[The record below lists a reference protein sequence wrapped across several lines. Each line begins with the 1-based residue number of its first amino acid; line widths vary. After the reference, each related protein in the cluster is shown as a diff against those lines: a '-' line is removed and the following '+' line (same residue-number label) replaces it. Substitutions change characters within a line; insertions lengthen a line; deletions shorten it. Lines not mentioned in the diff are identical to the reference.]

1 MKKSLKTPVE
11 KFNYLLKAS
20 ESVKISA
27 IMLMVLSGILIYQMR
42 AQVTYIIPLALGIVV
57 LIAYTVNNLWLKNYT
72 IDEKNIQLQL
82 KRYKLYLAKRQKY
95 EAGIVFIW
103 ILTVTPSYLYGKDID
118 LFLLLGFMV
127 FTYLFIVLG
136 NFLFQKIK
144 NEVKEIES
152 QVNHLATTE
161 TSLI

>member
-1 MKKSLKTPVE
+1 MFCVTFYNNDAFTIRIDPRYPEHPHLPQISRSQVSGNPKYSFRKSKR
-11 KFNYLLKAS
+11 
-20 ESVKISA
+20 
-27 IMLMVLSGILIYQMR
+27 YQSFWR
-42 AQVTYIIPLALGIVV
+42 F
-57 LIAYTVNNLWLKNYT
+57 W
-72 IDEKNIQLQL
+72 L

-161 TSLI
+161 TSLIWN

>member
-1 MKKSLKTPVE
+1 MG
-11 KFNYLLKAS
+11 
-20 ESVKISA
+20 KIW
-27 IMLMVLSGILIYQMR
+27 R
-42 AQVTYIIPLALGIVV
+42 
-57 LIAYTVNNLWLKNYT
+57 
-72 IDEKNIQLQL
+72 NIRR
-82 KRYKLYLAKRQKY
+82 KCK
-95 EAGIVFIW
+95 GIVFIW